1 MNAVALVPAVPS
13 VGSVVPPMPIMP
25 TSTQAKGKMFAATI
39 EDALAE
45 TEVVDNI

>member
-13 VGSVVPPMPIMP
+13 VGSAVPPMPIMP
-25 TSTQAKGKMFAATI
+25 TSTQAKGKMFVATI